1 MNHNNQI
8 YELKIHELKFLVK
21 KLEIHRSIHTDAASR
36 FSKYFVNFIDTI
48 DDKTTKHQ
56 LKKIAGLIGE
66 NEKPMTKTGK
76 KAKQQ
81 AQYRKGKTKVQPEQ
95 DEVSIET
102 VEVPKKEVP
111 KEYKALYRKLASA
124 THPDKLKDSDD
135 TKVEMFKKINN
146 AVANEDYFKLVEYAM
161 ILDVDIPEDVSIDIE
176 HIDQKIISINKEIQD
191 LTKTVAWEWYHMN
204 EEQKQVLIQKYA
216 NYLLEQ

>member
-1 MNHNNQI
+1 MNHNNQM

-21 KLEIHRSIHTDAASR
+21 KLEIHRSVHADAASK

-48 DDKTTKHQ
+48 DDKSTKHQ
-56 LKKIAGLIGE
+56 LKKIAGLIGK
-66 NEKPMTKTGK
+66 NEKPMTKAGK

-81 AQYRKGKTKVQPEQ
+81 AQYRKGRTKVQPEQ
-95 DEVSIET
+95 EEVSVET
-102 VEVPKKEVP
+102 VEVSKKEIP
-111 KEYKALYRKLASA
+111 KEYKGLYRKLASV
-124 THPDKLKDSDD
+124 THPDKLKEGDN

-146 AVANEDYFKLVEYAM
+146 AVVEEDYFKLVEYAM
-161 ILDVDIPEDVSIDIE
+161 ALDVDIPEEISIDTE
-176 HIDQKIISINKEIQD
+176 YIDQKIISINKEIQD

-204 EEQKQVLIQKYA
+204 EEQKQILIQKYA